1 MNQLRRGALVVRGLP
16 SRLRT
21 RIAWRRAGQLVVE
34 RGRALMPAAQRA
46 IEGMGK
52 GLDHGA
58 SELGRSAVAGGRGL
72 RSLSRLS
79 AGGLRRFSHLSLRA
93 FAQAARLSRVARLA
107 IGRGCRRFGGAS
119 ARASRRVA
127 GILWQHRAALRAV
140 ALRGAWWGALAL
152 LWFGGRALLDL
163 RVPLAQDALPLF
175 LIGLGLCL
183 PLFFAGAA
191 RLRWAGFALGA
202 GHAVLAVLVWTI
214 TTSG

>member
-34 RGRALMPAAQRA
+34 RGRALMPVAQRA
-46 IEGMGK
+46 LEGMGK
-52 GLDHGA
+52 GIDRGA

-72 RSLSRLS
+72 RSLSQLS
-79 AGGLRRFSHLSLRA
+79 SGGLRRFSHLSLRA
-93 FAQAARLSRVARLA
+93 LAQFARLSRVAGLA
-107 IGRGCRRFGGAS
+107 IGRGCRRFGEVS
-119 ARASRRVA
+119 AHALRRVA
-127 GILWQHRAALRAV
+127 DILWQHRAGLRAL

-163 RVPLAQDALPLF
+163 QVPLAQDALPLF

>member
-16 SRLRT
+16 ARVRG

-34 RGRALMPAAQRA
+34 RSRSLMPAAQRA
-46 IEGMGK
+46 ISGVGK
-52 GLDHGA
+52 GLDRGA
-58 SELGRSAVAGGRGL
+58 TELGRSAVAGGRGL
-72 RSLSRLS
+72 RSLSRLG
-79 AGGLRRFSHLSLRA
+79 AGGLRQFSQLSLRA
-93 FAQAARLSRVARLA
+93 CAQLARLSRVAGLA
-107 IGRGCRRFGGAS
+107 IGRGARRLGVVTG
-119 ARASRRVA
+119 RLSRRVA
-127 GILWQHRAALRAV
+127 GLLWERRAALRAL

-152 LWFGGRALLDL
+152 LWLGGRALLDL

-202 GHAVLAVLVWTI
+202 SHAALAVLVWTI
-214 TTSG
+214 ATSG